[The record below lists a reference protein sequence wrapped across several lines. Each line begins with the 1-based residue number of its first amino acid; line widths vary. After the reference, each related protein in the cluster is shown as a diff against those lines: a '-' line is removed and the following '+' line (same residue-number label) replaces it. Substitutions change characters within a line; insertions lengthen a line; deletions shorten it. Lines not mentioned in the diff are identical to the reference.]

1 MKMRWMIFF
10 GVATC
15 ITFVTSATAAERG
28 VYFGANMGAVFLEDS
43 SVSAPVGSSFDIEY
57 DSGMSYGI
65 LLGYDAG
72 TYFSK
77 SGNTSGRLEIE
88 YARRS
93 NDADEVE
100 ENGVF
105 RPVGGEAIVDSL
117 MINSWVDFRTESPF
131 RPYLGGGLGAARL
144 TLDDAGF
151 SDDDDIRFAYQAG
164 AGIGLPIGNHLTIS
178 VGYRYFSMLDATLR
192 AETLDPETDAVQ
204 EREYDIEYSSHNI
217 DVGFRFRF

>member
-15 ITFVTSATAAERG
+15 ITFVTSATAAEQG

>member
-1 MKMRWMIFF
+1 MRWMIFF

-15 ITFVTSATAAERG
+15 ITFVTSATAAEQG

>member
-10 GVATC
+10 GWAAFM
-15 ITFVTSATAAERG
+15 IFATSATAAEQG
-28 VYFGANMGAVFLEDS
+28 VYFGANAGAVFLEDS
-43 SVSAPVGSSFDIEY
+43 SVSTPVGSSFDIEY
-57 DSGMSYGI
+57 DPGMSYGV

-100 ENGVF
+100 ESGSF
-105 RPVGGEAIVDSL
+105 RPVGGEATVDSL
-117 MINSWVDFRTESPF
+117 MINSWVDFTTQSPF
-131 RPYLGGGLGAARL
+131 RPYMGLGLGAARL
-144 TLDDAGF
+144 TLDEAGF

-164 AGIGLPIGNHLTIS
+164 AGIGLPIGNRLTIS
-178 VGYRYFSMLDATLR
+178 VGYRYFGMLDASLR
-192 AETLDPETDAVQ
+192 AETLNPETDTVQ
-204 EREYDIEYSSHNI
+204 EREYDIEYSSHNL

>member
-1 MKMRWMIFF
+1 
-10 GVATC
+10 
-15 ITFVTSATAAERG
+15 
-28 VYFGANMGAVFLEDS
+28 MGAVFLEDS

>member
-1 MKMRWMIFF
+1 MIFF

-15 ITFVTSATAAERG
+15 ITFVTSATAAEQG